1 MNDVTTEAVAAA
13 PKTTEEL
20 LVIAK
25 ARVAKLEQRLL
36 TEQLLNNVEANDEVT
51 IKFGRGDKVRHI
63 AGKVVATALPTL
75 VVVDDELNT
84 YKVQVRDII
93 SNPTADAR
101 RGDGVAVVAETNGD
115 PTTDEAVDEFDAAT
129 AGEDPLENA

>member
-1 MNDVTTEAVAAA
+1 MTTETNAAETVAAA

-36 TEQLLNNVEANDEVT
+36 TEQLLNNVEVNDEVT
-51 IKFGRGDKVRHI
+51 IKFGRGEKVRHI
-63 AGKVVATALPTL
+63 AGKVVATNLPSL
-75 VVVDDELNT
+75 VVLDGEFNT
-84 YKVQVRDII
+84 YKVQVRDIL

-101 RGDGVAVVAETNGD
+101 RGDGVAVVNDADDSAE
-115 PTTDEAVDEFDAAT
+115 DASA
-129 AGEDPLENA
+129 DPLEQA